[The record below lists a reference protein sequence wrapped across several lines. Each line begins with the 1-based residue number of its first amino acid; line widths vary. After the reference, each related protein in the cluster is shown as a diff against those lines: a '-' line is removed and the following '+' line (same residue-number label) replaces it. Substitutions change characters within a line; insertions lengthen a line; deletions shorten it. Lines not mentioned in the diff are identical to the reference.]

1 MLELM
6 DGDHGKGREFL
17 PKDNLERH
25 SGDQDL
31 GGMAKGQPET
41 EEAPST
47 ILSWQQLLDP
57 QAT

>member
-1 MLELM
+1 M

-17 PKDNLERH
+17 PKDNLKRH

-31 GGMAKGQPET
+31 GGMAKGQAET